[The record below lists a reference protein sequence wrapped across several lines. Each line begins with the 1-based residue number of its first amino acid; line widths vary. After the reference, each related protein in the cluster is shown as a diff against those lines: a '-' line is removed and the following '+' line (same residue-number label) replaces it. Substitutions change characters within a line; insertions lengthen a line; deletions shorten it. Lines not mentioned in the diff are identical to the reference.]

1 MKKNLKKLV
10 SLVLVVVL
18 AMAMAACG
26 SSEVEKDANA
36 GSADQLSTEQL
47 FEKIKTTSTDV
58 DGITM
63 SGNVELAMKI
73 TVSSDGVDAKAE
85 MGIDGTI
92 EAKTSTEPKASY
104 MKGEFNMDAMGQSQ
118 NMEFENYAVANG
130 DSMDVYSKED
140 GEWNYEEDDISE
152 YSGMLQGLQSSLKD
166 VSFADIKE
174 YCSDITSELKKGN
187 YTIVAKMDSKK
198 LLEMAE
204 DAGADSS
211 SLGVDLSAIP
221 DFMVII
227 TVVVDAEKYLPQSMS
242 VALDMDRFEMQ
253 GATYELKKCVIEFTV
268 DSYDA
273 VTITVPE
280 EALAAKDE

>member
-47 FEKIKTTSTDV
+47 CEKIKTTSTDV

-242 VALDMDRFEMQ
+242 VALDMDKFEMQ

>member
-242 VALDMDRFEMQ
+242 VALDMDKFEMQ

>member
-18 AMAMAACG
+18 AMSMAACG
-26 SSEVEKDANA
+26 SAKAEKDANA

-63 SGNVELAMKI
+63 TGNVDLALKI
-73 TVSSDGVDAKAE
+73 KISSDGVDGKAE
-85 MGIDGTI
+85 MGISGAI
-92 EAKTSTEPKASY
+92 EAKASMEPKASY
-104 MKGEFNMDAMGQSQ
+104 MKGEFTADLLGQKQ
-118 NMEFENYAVANG
+118 EMEYENYAVENG
-130 DSMDVYSKED
+130 DSMDVYTNEE
-140 GEWNYEEDDISE
+140 GEWSYEEDDISE

-166 VSFADIKE
+166 VSFADLKK
-174 YCSDITSELKKGN
+174 YCTDITSDLKKGN
-187 YTIVAKMDSKK
+187 YTIVAKMDGKK
-198 LLEMAE
+198 LLDMAE
-204 DAGADSS
+204 EAGADTS
-211 SLGVDLSAIP
+211 SLGMDFSSIP
-221 DFMVII
+221 DFTVII

-242 VALDMDRFEMQ
+242 VALDMDKFELQ
-253 GATYELKKCVIEFTV
+253 GATYELTKCSIEFTV

-273 VTITVPE
+273 VTITVPD

>member
-73 TVSSDGVDAKAE
+73 TVSADGVDAKAE
-85 MGIDGTI
+85 MGMDGTI

-104 MKGEFNMDAMGQSQ
+104 MKGEFSMDVLGQSQ

-140 GEWNYEEDDISE
+140 GEWSYEKDDISE
-152 YSGMLQGLQSSLKD
+152 YSGMLEGLQSSLKD
-166 VSFADIKE
+166 VRFADIKE

-221 DFMVII
+221 DFTVII

-242 VALDMDRFEMQ
+242 VALDMDKFEMQ
-253 GATYELKKCVIEFTV
+253 GATYELSKCVIEFTV

>member
-211 SLGVDLSAIP
+211 SLGVDLSAIA

-242 VALDMDRFEMQ
+242 VALDMDKFEMQ